1 MEPAPLPGMEELYE
15 AAPCGLLVA
24 DAKGY
29 LLRVNA
35 TLCRWLGYRQE
46 ELVAGVRFPDL
57 LTMGGRIFHQTHLA
71 PLLRMQGSVA
81 EVKVELRRKQGEPL
95 PVMLNMTE
103 RAWRDQVL
111 ITAAVFVAE
120 DRHKYERELL
130 LQRKRAEELAAQ
142 HAKDQEELERREL
155 EAKDRALFAEQMMGI
170 VSHDLR
176 NPLSVIH
183 LGAALLTRA
192 ALPPQQLEVVQRV
205 DRAVGRA
212 QRLIS
217 DLLDFTQARLGKGLS
232 VRPVQV
238 DLHEVVREAVAELAA
253 AFPEHVIRHDA
264 AGDGTWWA
272 DADRVTQAVG
282 NLVANAVAYGAAGEP
297 VVVRTHR
304 KAQHF
309 DVSVHNHGPAIPPE
323 LQPRL
328 FDAMVRGAQGSA
340 SRSVGLGLYIVREIA
355 RAHGGDV
362 QVRSSEHDGTCFSIL
377 LPARSTEAPLPGPG

>member
-1 MEPAPLPGMEELYE
+1 MESAPLPGMEELYE

-24 DAKGY
+24 DARGY

-35 TLCRWLGYRQE
+35 TLCRWLGYRQD
-46 ELVAGVRFPDL
+46 ELLGRVRFADL

-81 EVKVELRRKQGEPL
+81 EVKLELRRKEGEPL

-103 RAWRDQVL
+103 RGWHGQVL
-111 ITAAVFVAE
+111 LTAAVFVAE
-120 DRHKYERELL
+120 DRNKYERELL
-130 LQRKRAEELAAQ
+130 LQRKRAEELAAK
-142 HAKDQEELERREL
+142 HAKVQEELARREL

-183 LGAALLTRA
+183 LSAALLER
-192 ALPPQQLEVVQRV
+192 LPLAPQQQEVVKRV
-205 DRAVGRA
+205 GRAGNRA

-217 DLLDFTQARLGKGLS
+217 DLLDFTQARLGKGLG
-232 VRPVQV
+232 VRPAHV

-253 AFPEHVIRHDA
+253 AFPEHVIRHVPE
-264 AGDGTWWA
+264 GEGRWWA
-272 DADRVTQAVG
+272 DADRLTQAVG

-297 VVVRTHR
+297 IVVRSCR
-304 KAQHF
+304 RMQQF
-309 DVSVHNHGPAIPPE
+309 EVSVHNQGSPIPPQ

-328 FDAMVRGAQGSA
+328 FDAMVRGSQGAA

-355 RAHGGDV
+355 RAHGGEV
-362 QVRSSEHDGTCFSIL
+362 QLRSSEREGTCFSIL
-377 LPARSTEAPLPGPG
+377 LPPGVP